1 MGASLNMIVNLSNNT
16 PWVIRIHIGSES
28 RRRFNYKD
36 ENNGLSPIT
45 GHCPFNSLSQQI
57 LPSVFISLLLFLGF
71 SFMSSRSSSADHRI
85 VEVDGDFL
93 PYPATKL
100 VITQY
105 LEASSDPPFWALIVV
120 GAFFDQHDNTIW
132 STELFVAHLDIQ
144 LESDDSSEGE
154 SEWESSSE
162 DSTSEFEAP
171 TTAIAEPARYSAPR
185 IDSQSRPSAVPFH
198 PPQNWAFPPNPQ
210 NLALTGSWGY
220 WNPTSYGPA
229 PGHWLASF
237 DHTLGRWVHTWQA
250 E

>member
-16 PWVIRIHIGSES
+16 P
-28 RRRFNYKD
+28 
-36 ENNGLSPIT
+36 
-45 GHCPFNSLSQQI
+45 
-57 LPSVFISLLLFLGF
+57 
-71 SFMSSRSSSADHRI
+71 SSSADHRI

-154 SEWESSSE
+154 SEWESSSGESANLPGGLYFYPCSFTSGPEDGIHFTLHVMARNLSTDFYTE